1 MLLHMNLVNKASS
14 VSRFY
19 LTLESFKIS
28 MGSYKKPVRQ
38 PNLSKISGSIFSHI
52 NTKPWKLLLNR
63 LYCWVAISWTTEVDF
78 AG

>member
-38 PNLSKISGSIFSHI
+38 RNQSKISGSIFPI
-52 NTKPWKLLLNR
+52 
-63 LYCWVAISWTTEVDF
+63 
-78 AG
+78 